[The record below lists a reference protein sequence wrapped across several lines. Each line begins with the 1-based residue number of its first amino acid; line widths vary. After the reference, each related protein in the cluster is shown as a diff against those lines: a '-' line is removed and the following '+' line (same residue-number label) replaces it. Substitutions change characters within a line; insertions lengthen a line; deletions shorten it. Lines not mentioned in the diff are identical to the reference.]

1 MVNVV
6 KKRAILGWDNR
17 VRPESVERQSV
28 YNDQRWCFVLVDG
41 KKVIFD
47 ADKIQNGRISRQESD
62 QGEIVI
68 IVGDDKT

>member
-17 VRPESVERQSV
+17 VCPDSIERQSV
-28 YNDQRWCFVLVDG
+28 YNDQRWCFVMVDG

-47 ADKIQNGRISRQESD
+47 ADK
-62 QGEIVI
+62 
-68 IVGDDKT
+68 K